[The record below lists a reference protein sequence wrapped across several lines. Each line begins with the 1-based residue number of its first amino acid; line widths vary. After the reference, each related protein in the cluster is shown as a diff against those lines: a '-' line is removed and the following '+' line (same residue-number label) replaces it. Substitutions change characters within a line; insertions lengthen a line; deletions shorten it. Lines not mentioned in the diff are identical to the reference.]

1 MKNYWLEKHDIRC
14 FRRNLCYPH
23 IYGFKVPEKHMLK
36 MSVLPVIQTPVAL
49 DPDTFI
55 PRKGI
60 LTRYGKKLLQ
70 EGAKF
75 YGKINLQ

>member
-1 MKNYWLEKHDIRC
+1 
-14 FRRNLCYPH
+14 
-23 IYGFKVPEKHMLK
+23 MLK